1 MSAVKSQIHDGFAT
15 IRTRGLHRSRS
26 KAEQYDS
33 VRPVAIRCDS
43 GPLYENNNDLYYK
56 TSTASTT
63 PPPSAVNQLNS
74 VISNTRN
81 EISSIYSSASN
92 SSSSPSPN
100 CQSFKPFD
108 NHYDTD
114 YKTVVKSTQE
124 ILEKYDCGF
133 YSTFNSQPT
142 SPIYCNVNSLKP
154 KTPDGYNLYSRPES
168 PGYKKPPVIKTPS
181 PNIFDYSRVPNVDSY
196 DYLNSI
202 ESRDDVEKVV
212 TKKPPV
218 YYRKSFSHP
227 GKHRFSKYSSSTDY
241 LESDSSTELSEISS
255 FCPPPLLPK
264 TNGFER
270 RYATLAHPRENQKLH
285 QTKFTTSSTADISD
299 SSKYILDCKVG
310 CQTTLRSKPRIP
322 WYELAIKQ
330 DIRRQSCPPFEE
342 VTFFYYFLF
351 FIWVEERKKFS

>member
-26 KAEQYDS
+26 KAEQYENI
-33 VRPVAIRCDS
+33 RPVAIRCDS
-43 GPLYENNNDLYYK
+43 GPLYENNNDIYYK
-56 TSTASTT
+56 NSIASTT

-74 VISNTRN
+74 VIGNTRN
-81 EISSIYSSASN
+81 EINSIYSSTSN

-100 CQSFKPFD
+100 CQTFKPFE
-108 NHYDTD
+108 NYDTD

-133 YSTFNSQPT
+133 YSTFNSLSQPT
-142 SPIYCNVNSLKP
+142 SPIYCNVVNSLKP
-154 KTPDGYNLYSRPES
+154 KTPEISYNLYSRPDS
-168 PGYKKPPVIKTPS
+168 PAGYKKPIIKSQS
-181 PNIFDYSRVPNVDSY
+181 PNIFDYSSVPNVDSY

-202 ESRDDVEKVV
+202 ENHDEEKIV
-212 TKKPPV
+212 TKKPPAH
-218 YYRKSFSHP
+218 YRKSFSHP
-227 GKHRFSKYSSSTDY
+227 GKNSRFSKYSSSTDY
-241 LESDSSTELSEISS
+241 LESDSSTELSDMST
-255 FCPPPLLPK
+255 CPPPLLPK

-299 SSKYILDCKVG
+299 STKYILDCKVG

-342 VTFFYYFLF
+342 VTFF
-351 FIWVEERKKFS
+351 FS